1 MDSLYNLSV
10 IVSVVD
16 KLTGPVKRMAETFQ
30 NFEKTVQ
37 KARGMIDFGQRMAVS
52 GALVQGAA
60 DTMVR
65 ALGNILTPTVENQRA
80 LGELASLGI
89 ENLDALSEAA
99 RRFSSRWAG
108 TTTAQFISAAYDIKS
123 GIASL
128 SDEAVAQ
135 FTAMAAL
142 TAKATK
148 ATTAEMTSLLATGY
162 GIFKDLYASLS
173 DFEFGEMFS
182 AGIAASVQAFKTT
195 GSQMAQA
202 LTTLGA
208 SASMARRPFEEQLA
222 VLGMLQATMPG
233 GEAGTRYR
241 AFIKAAAQA
250 GKSLGLSF
258 VDANNQLLGIADIL
272 DKLRSKYGET
282 LDAIEK
288 QEIQKA
294 FGTEEAVALID
305 LLYGKVGQL
314 RSNID
319 QLGMSMRQGTAFTE
333 KMARAMNQD
342 LGAQFQLLRQ
352 NIDILKGSI
361 GDELAP
367 LIKAIIPTVRG
378 WVEGFQR
385 LAKSHPTL
393 VRTALL
399 IAAIATAA
407 LVVIAP
413 ILTVGAG
420 IVMMAGYFI
429 WGLAQIRRGIIWL
442 RTSIPTALN
451 KITSSMRTAVYLTRI
466 LTSRLILLAQRAAL
480 TAAGAIYLTARHI
493 AGLARSAMVAAT
505 SALPRLI
512 ATVWR
517 FTAVL
522 MANPITWV
530 VLAVAGL
537 GAALYALWRNWDR
550 VTAFLARTWE
560 QLKSMFAGAGEWFA
574 GVFQNIVALAQQ
586 YGPIILAALMPV
598 VGIPLL
604 IAQHWGTI
612 KDIAGRIFGELAAYI
627 PAKITEIVGAIGAK
641 AVEFLASGRALIESF
656 TAGIQAVIN
665 RPVEVVREGLAKLRR
680 LLPFS
685 DAQEGPLSTLTR
697 SGMAFVE
704 TFAGGILSRSGL
716 LKTAA
721 AAALAGAAL
730 TTPLQASAAML
741 PALTAQ
747 ARITPF
753 LEAMPGVPELT
764 AQAWINPVLGA
775 IPQLPELTAQARIT
789 PFLEAMPGAEIKH
802 EILREVPRVSL
813 REFVRESIRERE
825 TTRETKS
832 TRQPVVIVVKSEQA
846 AGGNV
851 DDLIDLAYRYLSMH
865 GD

>member
-16 KLTGPVKRMAETFQ
+16 KLTGPVKKMAETFQ

-135 FTAMAAL
+135 FTIMAAL

-148 ATTAEMTSLLATGY
+148 ATTAEMTSLFATGY
-162 GIFKDLYASLS
+162 GIFKDLYANLS

-258 VDANNQLLGIADIL
+258 VDSNNQLLGMADIL

-367 LIKAIIPTVRG
+367 LIKAFIPTVQG

-385 LAKSHPTL
+385 LARSHPTL

-429 WGLAQIRRGIIWL
+429 WGLAQIRKAFISL
-442 RTSIPTALN
+442 RDVAFRSIATIRTGLHLLRIAISAL
-451 KITSSMRTAVYLTRI
+451 S
-466 LTSRLILLAQRAAL
+466 SRLILLAERAAL

-493 AGLARSAMVAAT
+493 AGLAKSAMVAAT

-522 MANPITWV
+522 IANPITWV

-537 GAALYALWRNWDR
+537 GAALYALWRNWDT
-550 VTAFLARTWE
+550 VTAFLGRTWE
-560 QLKSMFAGAGEWFA
+560 ALKNKFAGAGQWFS
-574 GVFQNIVALAQQ
+574 GVFQGIIAAARQ
-586 YGPIILAALMPV
+586 YGPLVLAALAPV
-598 VGIPLL
+598 IGVPLL

-612 KDIAGRIFGELAAYI
+612 KDVAGRVFGQLVQLLPQWLTQIIAAI
-627 PAKITEIVGAIGAK
+627 RAK
-641 AVEFLASGRALIESF
+641 AAEFTASGQALIQAF
-656 TAGIQAVIN
+656 TQGIRNMIN
-665 RPVEVVREGLAKLRR
+665 APAEVVKSGLARLRR

-685 DAQEGPLSTLTR
+685 DAKEGPLSTLTR
-697 SGMAFVE
+697 SGMALVE
-704 TFAGGILSRSGL
+704 TFAGGITARSGL

-721 AAALAGAAL
+721 AAVLAGITLAAPANALA
-730 TTPLQASAAML
+730 L
-741 PALTAQ
+741 PVQ
-747 ARITPF
+747 ID
-753 LEAMPGVPELT
+753 
-764 AQAWINPVLGA
+764 PVLGA
-775 IPQLPELTAQARIT
+775 VPELPALSTRS
-789 PFLEAMPGAEIKH
+789 LMPDGGYRVN
-802 EILREVPRVSL
+802 LREII
-813 REFVRESIRERE
+813 RESVKERE
-825 TTRETKS
+825 TVREAG
-832 TRQPVVIVVKSEQA
+832 RPVIIVVD
-846 AGGNV
+846 GGRSGAR
-851 DDLIDLAYRYLSMH
+851 DDFSDLIDLAYRYLSMS